1 MRGRR
6 FAGVLLCA
14 LLGGVPPAAAQTG
27 ASIEGIVADSTGGAL
42 PGATVQVTNEGTGIT
57 REVVTDAEGRYVVRD
72 LALGEYRVEAALP
85 GFRTSVRR
93 GIVLTIGR
101 EAQVSLELGI
111 GEISEEVVV
120 SGDAPLV
127 DTSSAGATSLVSRE
141 QMADLPLAA
150 RDFSQLIALQAG
162 TVHVRIEAG
171 SGQNA
176 GAAAGA
182 RISISG
188 ARPSSNVFVLD
199 GTEIQTA
206 YGILPSGVG
215 GATLGLEAVQEFK
228 IQTNNYSAQYGRS
241 VGGTVV
247 AATRSG
253 TNQLRGSG
261 YWYHRNDAFDSRNFF
276 DSGEKPDFRRNQFG
290 AGLGG
295 PIIRNRTF
303 FFGNYEVLRE
313 LLPRRL
319 SAEVPT
325 AEARA
330 GNLPGRTVTVS
341 PVVKPYLDLYPLPNG
356 RDFGD
361 GTAEYT
367 SGGDRPTDQDYA
379 SIRVDHQFTA
389 NSKIFGRYTRDV
401 SDLVSPNAIP
411 LFNDTTLSQNHYT
424 TFEQSQVLSSRLVN
438 QARIGF
444 TRSRQGTAI
453 EAVNAPDPSL
463 DFYPGRGFG
472 TIVIDGVSDLSG
484 GTGQNTD
491 TVDALIVAD
500 DATFDTGRQSIHV
513 GGAFTWLRYERIS
526 WGDRFAG
533 QFEYGSLVDFLLENR
548 PTRLRISGFNA
559 DPEREYKNRL
569 LNLYVQ
575 DDIRFGSNLVFNIG
589 LRYEYLTTPSESDG
603 RLANLRQIT
612 DEVPTVGE
620 PYYENPG
627 GFLSPRI
634 GVVWDPTGSGATSV
648 RAGFGVFHEPLMMK
662 NYVVTMTRQPPF
674 WFEVDPRGAQLDPL
688 FPNVAPYLEE
698 LTRVAPQAIHVFQF
712 DANNPYSM
720 QGSLSVQRQL
730 GANLVAE
737 LAYVGSRGVHLN
749 GRKDWAVPE
758 REVVDGETFLP
769 ATANYV
775 NPTFTRLHYY
785 DTSAS
790 SWYHALKTTVTK
802 RFSQGLHF
810 QGAYTWSKALDTES
824 ATIAG
829 ELSGTTVQDPYEN
842 LLDWGPA
849 AFHTGHTFTGSA
861 SYRFPW
867 GENMSGIAG
876 GFARGWQVSGIVTAS
891 EGRPFSVSSNGA
903 LTHSLVRFGVRPDLA
918 PGGNPNP
925 VLGGVEQYFDPLQF
939 VPQRRGYFG
948 NLGRNTL
955 VGPGLLKV
963 DLSVVKDVTLGGT
976 RTLQLRAEVFNL
988 FNRANFSNPNGDL
1001 FNARGA
1007 RLATAGRI
1015 TNTTTTARQG
1025 QVAVR
1030 FAF

>member
-1 MRGRR
+1 MTGRG
-6 FAGVLLCA
+6 FVGILLLA
-14 LLGGVPPAAAQTG
+14 LVCSGPAAFAQTG
-27 ASIEGIVADSTGGAL
+27 ASIEGIVADTTAGAL
-42 PGATVQVTNEGTGIT
+42 PGATVQVTNEATGIT
-57 REVVTDAEGRYVVRD
+57 REVVTDGEGRYVVRD
-72 LALGEYRVEAALP
+72 LALGEYRVEASLP
-85 GFRTSVRR
+85 GFRTAVRR

-101 EAQVSLELGI
+101 EAQVNLELGI

-150 RDFSQLIALQAG
+150 RDFSQLIGLQAG
-162 TVHVRIEAG
+162 TVQVRIEAG

-253 TNQLRGSG
+253 TNQLHGTG

-276 DSGEKPDFRRNQFG
+276 DVGEKPEFRRNQYG
-290 AGLGG
+290 TGIGG

-313 LLPRRL
+313 RLPRQL
-319 SAEVPT
+319 TADVPT

-330 GNLPGRTVTVS
+330 GILPNRTVTVS
-341 PVVKPYLDLYPLPNG
+341 PVVRPYLDLYPLPNG

-367 SGGDRPTDQDYA
+367 SSGNRPTDQDYF
-379 SIRVDHQFTA
+379 SLRVDHQFTA

-401 SDLVSPNAIP
+401 SDLVSPTPIP

-438 QARIGF
+438 QARFSF

-453 EAVNAPDPSL
+453 AAVNAPPPSL

-472 TIVIDGVSDLSG
+472 TILVEGLSDLSG
-484 GTGQNTD
+484 GTGTNTD
-491 TVDALIVAD
+491 TVDAFIAAD
-500 DATFDTGRQSIHV
+500 DMTFDTGRHSLHV
-513 GGAFTWLRYERIS
+513 GGAFTWLTFNRVS

-533 QFEYGSLVDFLLENR
+533 QFEYGSLVDFLTNAR
-548 PTRLRISGFNA
+548 PLRLRISGFNA
-559 DPEREYKNRL
+559 DPEREYKNEL

-575 DDIRFGSNLVFNIG
+575 DDIRFGANLVLNIG
-589 LRYEYLTTPSESDG
+589 VRYEYLTLPSEKEG
-603 RLANLRQIT
+603 RLANLRDIR
-612 DEVPTVGE
+612 DAEPVVGE

-627 GFLSPRI
+627 GFFSPRL
-634 GVVWDPTGSGATSV
+634 GVVWDPNGSGTTSI
-648 RAGFGVFHEPLMMK
+648 RAGLGVFHEPLMMK

-674 WFEVDPRGAQLDPL
+674 WFEVDPSGAQLDPL

-698 LTRVAPQAIHVFQF
+698 LTRVAPQSIHVFQF
-712 DANNPYSM
+712 NPNNPYSV

-730 GANLVAE
+730 AANLVAE
-737 LAYVGSRGVHLN
+737 VAYVGSRGIHLN

-758 REVVDGETFLP
+758 REVVNGESFFP
-769 ATANYV
+769 ASAGYV

-790 SWYHALKTTVTK
+790 SWYHALKTTLTK

-829 ELSGTTVQDPYEN
+829 ELTGTTVQDPFEN
-842 LLDWGPA
+842 RLDWGLA
-849 AFHTGHTFTGSA
+849 AFHASHTFTGSA
-861 SYRFPW
+861 SYRLPF

-876 GFARGWQVSGIVTAS
+876 GFARGWQLSGIITAS
-891 EGRPFSVSSNGA
+891 DGRPFSVASNPQ
-903 LTHSLVRFGVRPDLA
+903 LTHPLMRNAARPDIVE
-918 PGGNPNP
+918 GGNLNP
-925 VLGGVEQYFDPLQF
+925 ILGGVEQYFDPLQF
-939 VPQRRGYFG
+939 VPQRRGYLG
-948 NLGRNTL
+948 NVGRNTL
-955 VGPGLLKV
+955 IGPGLLKV
-963 DLSVVKDVTLGGT
+963 DLSVVKEVPLGGT
-976 RTLQLRAEVFNL
+976 RNLQLRAEVFNL
-988 FNRANFSNPNGDL
+988 FNRANFSTPANTL

-1015 TNTTTTARQG
+1015 TSTTTTARQG
-1025 QVAVR
+1025 QVAIR